1 MIMIVKLQT
10 SRRFVSSSTAQSLRP
25 AFYITQHREISFTPQ
40 PQPPVAQIIQI
51 EYLPITSHAAGH
63 QTGTERAVSVS
74 VGRRG
79 FNDNASESRDNE
91 KATLQDK
98 EVPSLWAGRGAAGD
112 GHLFPGR
119 SGLRLPVSVR
129 GVRMVI
135 NDQ

>member
-1 MIMIVKLQT
+1 M
-10 SRRFVSSSTAQSLRP
+10 
-25 AFYITQHREISFTPQ
+25 
-40 PQPPVAQIIQI
+40 
-51 EYLPITSHAAGH
+51 
-63 QTGTERAVSVS
+63 
-74 VGRRG
+74 GRRG

-135 NDQ
+135 SDQRSEITINDQDLISGVPSTAPRLLARLLAAA